1 MEYTGEIITQEE
13 SERRMIED
21 YKDNNV
27 SGRFISF
34 FLFQR
39 IAANVIII
47 YEELLSH
54 ALSSEHDPR
63 CY

>member
-27 SGRFISF
+27 SHRDCFV
-34 FLFQR
+34 LFGEASPLLTSSCQK
-39 IAANVIII
+39 
-47 YEELLSH
+47 ELLSH
-54 ALSSEHDPR
+54 AFSPEYDS
-63 CY
+63 